1 MDFNST
7 APFLM
12 ARAVAP
18 VMRRQGC
25 GRIVN
30 IGSVSG
36 YKPGGSSIAYAVS
49 KAALAH
55 LTRCLAL
62 ALAPEVLVN
71 CVAPG
76 LMEGTV
82 MTERMLPEQRER
94 GRAESVL
101 GRTVD
106 KDDVANQVVTL
117 ARSDSTTGQNVIID
131 AGRFFH

>member
-1 MDFNST
+1 
-7 APFLM
+7 M

-18 VMRRQGC
+18 VMRRQGS
-25 GRIVN
+25 GRIIN

-36 YKPGGSSIAYAVS
+36 YKPGGSSIAYSVS

-82 MTERMLPEQRER
+82 MTERMLPEQRAR
-94 GRAESVL
+94 GLSEAVL

-106 KDDVANQVVTL
+106 KDDVAAQVVTL
-117 ARSDSTTGQNVIID
+117 AASDSTTGQNVVID